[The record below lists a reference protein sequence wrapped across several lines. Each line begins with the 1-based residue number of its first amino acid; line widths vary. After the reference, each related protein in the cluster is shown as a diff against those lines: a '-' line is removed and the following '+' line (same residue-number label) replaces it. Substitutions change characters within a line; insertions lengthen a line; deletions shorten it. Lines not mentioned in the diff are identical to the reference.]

1 MPFGGLVL
9 GPVPVGLPDSSCKP
23 DGLAHLLGNHQDA
36 ESFFRSALSIHERL
50 EAPYLIALSK
60 LDYAGWRRIRM
71 QEAFVLR
78 NGEPGLRSGCI
89 AAMRPSARYA
99 RVRVVP
105 SERTSHRSARIE
117 AAAARAARSRS
128 VPESSATLPKLTIRL
143 SALTWSWLG
152 PSFLIVQAPSSRSD
166 TWTSS
171 VEPLPTTVITIS
183 PRSTSAMF
191 IENSRIPDAKCRVPQ
206 IGSTS
211 QYDPPGVA

>member
-50 EAPYLIALSK
+50 EAPYLITLSK

-71 QEAFVLR
+71 QEAFLLR

-152 PSFLIVQAPSSRSD
+152 DERHVYREQPYSGCEVSS
-166 TWTSS
+166 
-171 VEPLPTTVITIS
+171 PT
-183 PRSTSAMF
+183 
-191 IENSRIPDAKCRVPQ
+191 NRIHQQ
-206 IGSTS
+206 IRPTRCCLTATFFAN
-211 QYDPPGVA
+211 DRNP